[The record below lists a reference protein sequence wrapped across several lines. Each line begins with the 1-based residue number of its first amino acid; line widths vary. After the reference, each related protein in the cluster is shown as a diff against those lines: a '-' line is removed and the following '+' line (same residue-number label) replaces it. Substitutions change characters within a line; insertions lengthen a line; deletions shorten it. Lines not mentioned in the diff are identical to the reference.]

1 MLLFLRFVNDL
12 EQNERKMPIVPEN
25 LQDFSG
31 TMCLC
36 VVLGEFAL
44 RDISLG
50 LILHHGRNDLCE
62 LFVNLHVLFFL
73 NEDYGKDY

>member
-36 VVLGEFAL
+36 VVLGGVCLGRSFAWF
-44 RDISLG
+44 DFASW
-50 LILHHGRNDLCE
+50 RNDLCE
-62 LFVNLHVLFFL
+62 LFVNLYVLFFL

>member
-1 MLLFLRFVNDL
+1 MLHFHLNRNGKKLLFLRLIDDL

-44 RDISLG
+44 RDPSLG
-50 LILHHGRNDLCE
+50 SG
-62 LFVNLHVLFFL
+62 
-73 NEDYGKDY
+73 